1 MSSRLTFSYQSLLIQ
16 RKVNFERIKLNK
28 IGGENKDKGEFE
40 QHFPKKR
47 IIQEMGYGLKT
58 NPDIEERVA
67 SSQILGILIT
77 GLVG

>member
-1 MSSRLTFSYQSLLIQ
+1 MSAS
-16 RKVNFERIKLNK
+16 NK
-28 IGGENKDKGEFE
+28 IKSMAKIKIKESSSNIS
-40 QHFPKKR
+40 QKR